1 MKKVKNFILILML
14 MFSISILTG
23 CAPKEVKEFLNSDI
37 YAEELEGY
45 LEMTVYDGDKFYDLK
60 YISHSDKVTITG
72 NTKAKVIPSIEAT
85 EAPITIEVYDGKK
98 CIASKDTVLKIYP
111 AQHYAADIIV
121 RGWKT
126 NRKENYIYYYHKES
140 GKYGNNVV
148 AGETIDVKFYF
159 DTMLLHFELSSYS
172 KNTSTG
178 EEHNT
183 YWKLYYSPVE
193 HKLYDDLGNYL
204 YTDRVNTTDIIPDGT
219 SRFLTHIDAIDRY
232 FRYIKAD
239 EYLSGLKSTKVEDLF
254 Q

>member
-1 MKKVKNFILILML
+1 MRKITMILLLFLAILL
-14 MFSISILTG
+14 VG
-23 CAPKEVKEFLNSDI
+23 CEDSKDAQF
-37 YAEELEGY
+37 
-45 LEMTVYDGDKFYDLK
+45 
-60 YISHSDKVTITG
+60 
-72 NTKAKVIPSIEAT
+72 
-85 EAPITIEVYDGKK
+85 KK
-98 CIASKDTVLKIYP
+98 CLNETKPLS
-111 AQHYAADIIV
+111 
-121 RGWKT
+121 
-126 NRKENYIYYYHKES
+126 S
-140 GKYGNNVV
+140 
-148 AGETIDVKFYF
+148 ETIDVKFYF